1 MSTTIDYTDP
11 AKRCLASEVKLLD
24 SEALVQHL
32 KDIEHYVK
40 TGTASKWM
48 VVKKDDVLVHIEFW
62 NSFDL
67 ARYKLLINMELLDR
81 CNSFELLPK
90 LKFHF

>member
-1 MSTTIDYTDP
+1 MSTTTDYTDP
-11 AKRCLASEVKLLD
+11 SNRCLASEVKLLD
-24 SEALVQHL
+24 TETLVLHM

-48 VVKKDDVLVHIEFW
+48 VVKEDDTLVHMEFW
-62 NSFDL
+62 NSYDL